1 MFSGIDGQGIG
12 IFVGHVFHKSSYAVG
27 IEDFRHRHVS
37 HSSRRLVWFRM
48 IMVETYYNVLLAFF
62 IDGLLLAG

>member
-27 IEDFRHRHVS
+27 LEDFRHRHVS
-37 HSSRRLVWFRM
+37 HSSRRLVWFRR